1 MLKSILIFTAAPG
14 EKARDRGTV
23 KMDLDYIQVYV
34 NSTLNMNYSDPEFVY
49 D

>member
-1 MLKSILIFTAAPG
+1 MSKSILIFTVDPG

-23 KMDLDYIQVYV
+23 KMDLDCIQVYV